1 MNLQSYIGKLVKLT
15 LTNNKI
21 LIGKVIDFDDKVD
34 NFDGYN
40 SIEIDTGRI
49 TYDISENKIKTIFCT
64 FITTKDTRHIP
75 STISSFKPIDFLS
88 SILNTKFI

>member
-49 TYDISENKIKTIFCT
+49 TYDISENKNKTIVLQ
-64 FITTKDTRHIP
+64 K
-75 STISSFKPIDFLS
+75 
-88 SILNTKFI
+88 

>member
-21 LIGKVIDFDDKVD
+21 LIGKAIDFDDKVD

-49 TYDISENKIKTIFCT
+49 TYDISENKIKTIV
-64 FITTKDTRHIP
+64 
-75 STISSFKPIDFLS
+75 LQ
-88 SILNTKFI
+88 

>member
-21 LIGKVIDFDDKVD
+21 LIGKGIDFDDKVD

-49 TYDISENKIKTIFCT
+49 TYDISENKIKTIVLQ
-64 FITTKDTRHIP
+64 K
-75 STISSFKPIDFLS
+75 
-88 SILNTKFI
+88 

>member
-1 MNLQSYIGKLVKLT
+1 MNLQSYIVKLVKLT

-49 TYDISENKIKTIFCT
+49 TYHISENKIKTIVLQ
-64 FITTKDTRHIP
+64 K
-75 STISSFKPIDFLS
+75 
-88 SILNTKFI
+88 

>member
-21 LIGKVIDFDDKVD
+21 LIGKVIDCDDKVD

-49 TYDISENKIKTIFCT
+49 TYDISENKIKTIVLQ
-64 FITTKDTRHIP
+64 K
-75 STISSFKPIDFLS
+75 
-88 SILNTKFI
+88 

>member
-1 MNLQSYIGKLVKLT
+1 QSYIGKLVKLT

-49 TYDISENKIKTIFCT
+49 TYDISENKIKTIV
-64 FITTKDTRHIP
+64 
-75 STISSFKPIDFLS
+75 LQ
-88 SILNTKFI
+88 

>member
-21 LIGKVIDFDDKVD
+21 LIGKVIDFYDKVD

-49 TYDISENKIKTIFCT
+49 TYDISENKIKTIVLQ
-64 FITTKDTRHIP
+64 K
-75 STISSFKPIDFLS
+75 
-88 SILNTKFI
+88 

>member
-40 SIEIDTGRI
+40 SIEINTGSI
-49 TYDISENKIKTIFCT
+49 TYDISENKIKAIVL
-64 FITTKDTRHIP
+64 H
-75 STISSFKPIDFLS
+75 
-88 SILNTKFI
+88 

>member
-1 MNLQSYIGKLVKLT
+1 NLQSYIGKLVKLT

-49 TYDISENKIKTIFCT
+49 TYDISENKIKTIVLQ
-64 FITTKDTRHIP
+64 K
-75 STISSFKPIDFLS
+75 
-88 SILNTKFI
+88 

>member
-1 MNLQSYIGKLVKLT
+1 MNLHSYIGKLVKLT

-49 TYDISENKIKTIFCT
+49 TYDISENKIKTIV
-64 FITTKDTRHIP
+64 
-75 STISSFKPIDFLS
+75 LQ
-88 SILNTKFI
+88 

>member
-49 TYDISENKIKTIFCT
+49 K
-64 FITTKDTRHIP
+64 
-75 STISSFKPIDFLS
+75 SSPDSCVKCYTMF
-88 SILNTKFI
+88 

>member
-1 MNLQSYIGKLVKLT
+1 SYIGKLVKLT
-15 LTNNKI
+15 LANNKI

-49 TYDISENKIKTIFCT
+49 TYDISENKIKTIV
-64 FITTKDTRHIP
+64 
-75 STISSFKPIDFLS
+75 LQ
-88 SILNTKFI
+88 

>member
-49 TYDISENKIKTIFCT
+49 TYDISENKRFS
-64 FITTKDTRHIP
+64 TKCGGYI
-75 STISSFKPIDFLS
+75 I
-88 SILNTKFI
+88 

>member
-21 LIGKVIDFDDKVD
+21 IIGKVIDFDDKVD

-49 TYDISENKIKTIFCT
+49 TYDISENKIKTIV
-64 FITTKDTRHIP
+64 
-75 STISSFKPIDFLS
+75 LQ
-88 SILNTKFI
+88 

>member
-1 MNLQSYIGKLVKLT
+1 MIKYEFTVIHRQISQMT

-40 SIEIDTGRI
+40 SIIIYRQVELHMI
-49 TYDISENKIKTIFCT
+49 YQKIKLKLLFYNN
-64 FITTKDTRHIP
+64 
-75 STISSFKPIDFLS
+75 
-88 SILNTKFI
+88 SILSTQIKRKRCYFLRFYNN

>member
-21 LIGKVIDFDDKVD
+21 LIGKVIDFDEKVD

-49 TYDISENKIKTIFCT
+49 TYDISENKIKTIV
-64 FITTKDTRHIP
+64 
-75 STISSFKPIDFLS
+75 LQ
-88 SILNTKFI
+88 

>member
-49 TYDISENKIKTIFCT
+49 TYDISENKIKTI
-64 FITTKDTRHIP
+64 
-75 STISSFKPIDFLS
+75 
-88 SILNTKFI
+88 ILQ

>member
-40 SIEIDTGRI
+40 SIEIDTGII
-49 TYDISENKIKTIFCT
+49 TYDISENKIKTIV
-64 FITTKDTRHIP
+64 
-75 STISSFKPIDFLS
+75 LQ
-88 SILNTKFI
+88 

>member
-34 NFDGYN
+34 SFDGYN

-49 TYDISENKIKTIFCT
+49 TYDISENKIKTIVLQ
-64 FITTKDTRHIP
+64 K
-75 STISSFKPIDFLS
+75 
-88 SILNTKFI
+88 

>member
-49 TYDISENKIKTIFCT
+49 SYDISENKIKTIV
-64 FITTKDTRHIP
+64 
-75 STISSFKPIDFLS
+75 LQ
-88 SILNTKFI
+88 

>member
-1 MNLQSYIGKLVKLT
+1 MNLQSYIGKIVKLE

-49 TYDISENKIKTIFCT
+49 TYDISENKIKTIV
-64 FITTKDTRHIP
+64 
-75 STISSFKPIDFLS
+75 LQ
-88 SILNTKFI
+88 

>member
-40 SIEIDTGRI
+40 SIEIDTRRI
-49 TYDISENKIKTIFCT
+49 TYDISENKIKTIV
-64 FITTKDTRHIP
+64 
-75 STISSFKPIDFLS
+75 LQ
-88 SILNTKFI
+88 

>member
-15 LTNNKI
+15 LTNNKM

-49 TYDISENKIKTIFCT
+49 TYDISENKIKTIV
-64 FITTKDTRHIP
+64 
-75 STISSFKPIDFLS
+75 LQ
-88 SILNTKFI
+88 

>member
-1 MNLQSYIGKLVKLT
+1 MNLQTYIGKLVKLT

-49 TYDISENKIKTIFCT
+49 TYDISENKIKTIV
-64 FITTKDTRHIP
+64 
-75 STISSFKPIDFLS
+75 LQ
-88 SILNTKFI
+88 

>member
-1 MNLQSYIGKLVKLT
+1 SYIVKLVKLT

-49 TYDISENKIKTIFCT
+49 TYDISENKIKTIVLQ
-64 FITTKDTRHIP
+64 K
-75 STISSFKPIDFLS
+75 
-88 SILNTKFI
+88 

>member
-49 TYDISENKIKTIFCT
+49 TYDISENKIKTIV
-64 FITTKDTRHIP
+64 
-75 STISSFKPIDFLS
+75 LQQ
-88 SILNTKFI
+88 

>member
-40 SIEIDTGRI
+40 SIEIDIGRI
-49 TYDISENKIKTIFCT
+49 TYDISENKIKTIV
-64 FITTKDTRHIP
+64 
-75 STISSFKPIDFLS
+75 LQ
-88 SILNTKFI
+88 

>member
-21 LIGKVIDFDDKVD
+21 LFGKVIDFDDKVD

-49 TYDISENKIKTIFCT
+49 TYDISENKIKTIVLQ
-64 FITTKDTRHIP
+64 K
-75 STISSFKPIDFLS
+75 
-88 SILNTKFI
+88 

>member
-21 LIGKVIDFDDKVD
+21 LIRKVIDFDDKVD

-49 TYDISENKIKTIFCT
+49 TYDISENKIKTIVLQ
-64 FITTKDTRHIP
+64 K
-75 STISSFKPIDFLS
+75 
-88 SILNTKFI
+88 

>member
-21 LIGKVIDFDDKVD
+21 FIGKVIDFDDKVD

-49 TYDISENKIKTIFCT
+49 TYDISENKIKTIV
-64 FITTKDTRHIP
+64 
-75 STISSFKPIDFLS
+75 LQ
-88 SILNTKFI
+88 

>member
-49 TYDISENKIKTIFCT
+49 TYDISENRIKTIV
-64 FITTKDTRHIP
+64 
-75 STISSFKPIDFLS
+75 LQ
-88 SILNTKFI
+88 

>member
-40 SIEIDTGRI
+40 SIEIDTDRI
-49 TYDISENKIKTIFCT
+49 TYDISENKIKTIVLQ
-64 FITTKDTRHIP
+64 K
-75 STISSFKPIDFLS
+75 
-88 SILNTKFI
+88 